1 MLCALGTADLWWM
14 AALKQLRGRLDR
26 AAPLHLS
33 RQGWLSH
40 MLPAS
45 LHSLGLD
52 LWCHPDWW
60 APPGQTAQWRRSI
73 QTVALPIHL
82 QPLVQ
87 SPVTVRLVW
96 KGAAQNLPHTLI
108 KWASVSCKGTTP
120 GLHIEL
126 PATNKGRKSRRH
138 NKSLLFIT
146 RSSKSL
152 CITVK
157 KRDLNEYLGPATG
170 WSKMSDLQICS
181 QHAGT

>member
-96 KGAAQNLPHTLI
+96 KGAAQNLTHTLI

-126 PATNKGRKSRRH
+126 PADKQREEEQKTQQKSFVYH
-138 NKSLLFIT
+138 KKQQISLYHCKKT
-146 RSSKSL
+146 RSEW
-152 CITVK
+152 IF
-157 KRDLNEYLGPATG
+157 
-170 WSKMSDLQICS
+170 
-181 QHAGT
+181 GTCNGMK